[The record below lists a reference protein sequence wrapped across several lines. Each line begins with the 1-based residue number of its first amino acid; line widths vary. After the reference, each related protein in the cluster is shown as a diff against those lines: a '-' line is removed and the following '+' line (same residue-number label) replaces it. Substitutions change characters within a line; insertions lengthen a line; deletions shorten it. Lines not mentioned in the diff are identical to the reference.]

1 MGPPRAARAAAG
13 ADRGDCDTAVN
24 VPCDAAAP
32 DAAAADSPRLDA
44 ARGASSDR
52 LAAAPRVSASSSAAS
67 SPRRAPAAAASSPHR
82 SPHRAY
88 AASSGASSAASGD
101 DYSDGSDCDE
111 EEEEAAGANYASA
124 FGGSC
129 ADLAAARHG
138 RSAFRVLDDD
148 AIRARQAEA
157 VAAVD
162 AVLRCG
168 AESAMLLLR
177 HFRWA
182 PPARVHEEWFQARS
196 FTALRR
202 ASARDDT
209 RIRRACTSTAR

>member
-1 MGPPRAARAAAG
+1 MGPPQPPPRVAG
-13 ADRGDCDTAVN
+13 ADRGGGDAALT

-32 DAAAADSPRLDA
+32 DAAAADAPRLDA
-44 ARGASSDR
+44 ARGASNDHI
-52 LAAAPRVSASSSAAS
+52 AAVPRVSASSSAAS
-67 SPRRAPAAAASSPHR
+67 SPRRAPAAAASPHR
-82 SPHRAY
+82 SRAY
-88 AASSGASSAASGD
+88 AASSAASSAASGD

-124 FGGSC
+124 FGGGSC

-148 AIRARQAEA
+148 AIVARQAEA

-162 AVLRCG
+162 AVLHCG
-168 AESAMLLLR
+168 QEEATLLLR

-182 PPARVHEEWFQARS
+182 PAARVHEEWFQARLLHCV
-196 FTALRR
+196 APRQR
-202 ASARDDT
+202 A
-209 RIRRACTSTAR
+209 